1 MNKKDEMSS
10 VAKYAKPFYFQPF
23 FDDATLQKF
32 SCCQTSRNRTSGNKS
47 PDVMKPTRKQV
58 YYECKSRADHF

>member
-1 MNKKDEMSS
+1 MNKKKRN
-10 VAKYAKPFYFQPF
+10 VKCGQICKTILFPTL

-32 SCCQTSRNRTSGNKS
+32 SCCRTSRNRTSGNKS